1 MSLTLAAATLLVAE
15 LPGLPVALQ
24 AYDQWRT
31 ATAVAPSTDG
41 AFAINARPDAP
52 VLIEAH
58 DIAMLGQN
66 FGGDWYGRLHVV
78 PLQLSLGNVVSTQV
92 RYVYVWNAYL
102 DQTLTLLDDALA
114 GGDGITMTAPGG
126 TPLAFGPLQERIWE
140 LSISTSGP
148 PIVAASLT
156 FTFDGFDPIT
166 VTITGARLQAW
177 PLPADWGSDVIEELA
192 WLTELQRAV
201 NGSQDR
207 EPKRDAP
214 RRTWEFDAVADR
226 RERRIV
232 ENALYDWTARTWA
245 LPVWPDISLLASVLP
260 PGSTSIAIDTAGL
273 DYRVGGLVMLWSDVQ
288 RYELAEVAGVAAGTL
303 SLARPTLQAWPKG
316 ARVYPCRTARLTD
329 APQLRRKSDQV
340 MTSRVRFEAME
351 PCDWPAIA
359 PTALHLGIPVL
370 EQRPDE
376 SEDPTAAFDRWV
388 EIIDGG
394 TGIVA
399 LDDISGLAW
408 PEQTDS
414 WLLHG
419 RAERAA
425 HRSLL
430 YWLQGRAQAL
440 WVPTWAD
447 DLQLV
452 GTVGPTASALTVA
465 WASIAISLRA
475 QPGRRHLRI
484 ELNNGSVYYRRVP
497 GVTEIDADTEQ
508 VQIDPPLGVTVEPH
522 QVRQI
527 SWMALM
533 HAQSDRV
540 QIAHVTDSEGV
551 ARCRMGFVS
560 AGIEEPA

>member
-1 MSLTLAAATLLVAE
+1 MSLTLAAATLLIAE
-15 LPGLPVALQ
+15 VTGLPVALQ
-24 AYDQWRT
+24 SYDQWRE
-31 ATAVAPSTDG
+31 ATAVVLPVDG
-41 AFAINARPDAP
+41 AFQVAARPDAP
-52 VLIEAH
+52 VLVESH
-58 DIAMLGQN
+58 DISMLGQQ

-92 RYVYVWNAYL
+92 RFVYVWNAYL
-102 DQTLTLLDDALA
+102 DQSLTLVDEQLT
-114 GGDGITMTAPGG
+114 GGDGITMTSPGSV
-126 TPLAFGPLQERIWE
+126 PLNFGPLQERIWE

-148 PIVAASLT
+148 PIVSAALT
-156 FTFDGFDPIT
+156 FTFTGFDPIT
-166 VTITGARLQAW
+166 VSITGARLQAW
-177 PLPADWGSDVIEELA
+177 PLPADWGSDIVEELV

-207 EPKRDAP
+207 IPLRDAP

-232 ENALYDWTARTWA
+232 ENALYDWSARTWA
-245 LPVWPDISLLASVLP
+245 LPVWPDISLLGSALP
-260 PGSTSIAIDTAGL
+260 PGSTSIALDTAGL
-273 DYRVGGLVMLWSDVQ
+273 DYRVDGLVMLWSDVQ
-288 RYELAEVAGVAAGTL
+288 RYELAEVSAVASGAL
-303 SLARPTLQAWPKG
+303 SLARPTLNAWPAG
-316 ARVYPCRTARLTD
+316 TRVYPCRTARLTD
-329 APQLRRKSDQV
+329 PPQLRRKSDQV
-340 MTSRVRFEAME
+340 FTSRIRFEAME
-351 PCDWPAIA
+351 PCDWPPIA
-359 PTALHLGIPVL
+359 PTALHQGIPVL

-376 SEDPTAAFDRWV
+376 SGDPNATFGRWV
-388 EIIDGG
+388 EVIDGD

-408 PEQTDS
+408 PEQTHA
-414 WLLHG
+414 WFLAG
-419 RAERAA
+419 RSARAA

-452 GTVGPTASALTVA
+452 ATTGPTASALTVA
-465 WASIAISLRA
+465 WASISVLLRA
-475 QPGRRHLRI
+475 QPGRRHIRI
-484 ELNNGSVYYRRVP
+484 ELNNGSVFYRRVP

-527 SWMALM
+527 SWMTLM
-533 HAQSDRV
+533 HAQSDRA
-540 QIAHVTDSEGV
+540 QISHVTDSEGL
-551 ARCRMGFVS
+551 ARSRLGFVS